1 MWLVGYVNVS
11 HERYSNLN
19 SSPKMSCGV
28 LECDVVMLQNYA
40 YAFVIKHFYVIKK
53 GRYLCRAL

>member
-1 MWLVGYVNVS
+1 MNVS
-11 HERYSNLN
+11 HERDSNLN